1 MKKVMKYIFSK
12 LIFNILNK
20 LHKPH
25 DDLSFLPERMK
36 TGKVEKPAT
45 TLHDKT

>member
-1 MKKVMKYIFSK
+1 MKYIFSK

-36 TGKVEKPAT
+36 TGNVEMPVT